1 LSQPEPRPR
10 RLPRLLAAPLEGL
23 AVFLGFLVLAVLI
36 TAPLGFDL
44 GGSFLAGKFMWSHA
58 WAMEMLG
65 DFLRGGDSFSLQIME
80 LPPDQRAP
88 WMAGWPG
95 PYALHTELLGWP
107 EGGTI
112 VFLAWFHIVLGTL
125 LRDLLPTV
133 GAFNAALLLT
143 LALAPAA
150 AWLLARRLGAGRVG
164 ALMAGLI
171 YGFNPYI
178 LGVLG
183 NGQVA
188 KINHAWPALVA
199 LLAWELC
206 RHRRAWAVP
215 ALWVV
220 ATICLLTSPYY
231 YVFAALLGVGI
242 ATWGLVVQ
250 PGWRQRGLV
259 AVLLGVTGAGML
271 ALHLPVFEH
280 LGTREGGL
288 LSPSTIGSDTSVY
301 ELSASLG
308 TLLLPRQLSY
318 TGGVLIPGE
327 THVAYLGLA
336 TLLLAALATWARRD
350 RAVLALWAVAV
361 AFAVLA
367 MGRSLVLPGGAE
379 LPMPLGLLAGALP
392 PLRALIFVYRGVVV
406 ACLALGLVVALGW
419 GPLAA
424 RLGRRRWLLW
434 GAPVLILLD
443 LLLVSP
449 APFPLPVER
458 LELPQIYQ
466 ELAQD
471 PRLFGIVE
479 FPCDLEGMEVHGA
492 AYAESLTDLN
502 QRQIFWQ
509 AFHGKGLGMV
519 DKGNNH
525 RALFQQPLLRDL
537 VRVAAGEAPSE
548 DAGLAESLRWLHQ
561 ARFELLVVHEHAL
574 PPATAAEVRA
584 WLGQRLGMPK
594 RYDSDGIAVYDLVSV
609 AAPTPGAGLATA
621 PSDEQ
626 RAFARA
632 VAALQGYL
640 RGGDAALLEEAS
652 ALLEPGIDNG
662 SPTDR
667 HRSVLLGAAAR
678 VLRGE
683 PHRLDS
689 ADQRLALEY
698 LLPSPDH
705 TERLAAALRYAA
717 GSKDESVVYRQLL
730 GGKFCA
736 QQACPTRNDDL
747 DHILSSAG
755 QRLRPGMVVA
765 DIGSGVGALSV
776 AMAREIG
783 PDGVVWAVD
792 IDPGVIAFMEHALPR
807 LPEGALVRP
816 LLSVPGDISLAP
828 GSVDL
833 AVANGVEFL
842 PMEYTPHGA
851 GGQWVDPFL
860 ASLARS
866 LAPGGVL
873 VIRSDHERAWMV
885 NRVSATGLEL
895 VQRAEPPRDVSAE
908 NSWVYTFR
916 NQ

>member
-1 LSQPEPRPR
+1 MSQPEPRH
-10 RLPRLLAAPLEGL
+10 LPRLLAAPLEGL

-58 WAMEMLG
+58 WAMELLG
-65 DFLRGGDSFSLQIME
+65 DFLRGGDTFSLQVME
-80 LPPDQRAP
+80 LPPDQRAA
-88 WMAGWPG
+88 WMTGLPG
-95 PYALHTELLGWP
+95 PYTLHTELLGWP

-112 VFLAWFHIVLGTL
+112 VFLAWFHILLGTL

-143 LALAPAA
+143 LALAPAS
-150 AWLLARRLGAGRVG
+150 AWLLARRLGAGRAG

-178 LGVLG
+178 LGVLA

-206 RHRRAWAVP
+206 RHRRLWAVP

-220 ATICLLTSPYY
+220 ATVCLLTSPYY
-231 YVFAALLGVGI
+231 YVFAALLGLGI
-242 ATWGLVVQ
+242 AAWGLVAQ
-250 PGWRQRGLV
+250 PGWRQRGAL
-259 AVLLGVTGAGML
+259 AALLGVAGAGLL
-271 ALHLPVFEH
+271 ALHLPIFEH

-301 ELSASLG
+301 ELTASIG
-308 TLLLPRQLSY
+308 TLLLPRELSY

-350 RAVLALWAVAV
+350 RAVLALWAVAL

-367 MGRSLVLPGGAE
+367 MGRSLALPGGAS
-379 LPMPLGLLAGALP
+379 LPLPLGWLAGVLP

-406 ACLALGLVVALGW
+406 TALALGLVVALGF

-434 GAPVLILLD
+434 GAPALILLD
-443 LLLVSP
+443 LLVVSP

-458 LELPQIYQ
+458 LTLPTIYQ

-471 PRLFGIVE
+471 PRPFGIVE
-479 FPCDLEGMEVHGA
+479 FPCDLEGVEVHGE
-492 AYAESLTDLN
+492 AYAEALSDLN

-509 AFHGKGLGMV
+509 AYHRKGLGMV

-525 RALFQQPLLRDL
+525 RTLFQQPLLRDL
-537 VRVAAGEAPSE
+537 VRVLAGEAPGE
-548 DAGLAESLRWLHQ
+548 EAGLAASLRWLEQ
-561 ARFELLVVHEHAL
+561 ARFELLVLHERAL

-584 WLGQRLGMPK
+584 WLDAQLGVPK
-594 RYDSDGIAVYDLVSV
+594 VYEQDGVAVYDLASV
-609 AAPTPGAGLATA
+609 AMASGPAPVRDPRAEAYAAG
-621 PSDEQ
+621 
-626 RAFARA
+626 
-632 VAALQGYL
+632 VAALQAYL
-640 RGGDAALLEEAS
+640 RGGDDAQLVRAASLLDEGGAV
-652 ALLEPGIDNG
+652 G

-667 HRSVLLGAAAR
+667 HRTLLLGAAAR
-678 VLRGE
+678 VLQGE
-683 PHRLDS
+683 PPGLDTS
-689 ADQRLALEY
+689 DQRLALAY
-698 LLPSPDH
+698 LLPSPDDTAH
-705 TERLAAALRYAA
+705 LAAALRYAA

-736 QQACPTRNDDL
+736 QQACPTRSDDL
-747 DHILSSAG
+747 DHILGSVG

-765 DIGSGVGALSV
+765 DIGAGVGSLSV
-776 AMAREIG
+776 AMARQVG
-783 PDGVVWAVD
+783 PDGQILAVD
-792 IDPGVIAFMEHALPR
+792 IDPGVIAFMEQTLPQ

-816 LLSVPGDISLAP
+816 VLSAPGDVSLAP

-833 AVANGVEFL
+833 AVADGVEFL

-851 GGQWVDPFL
+851 GGRWVDPFL

-866 LAPGGVL
+866 LAPSGVL
-873 VIRSDHERAWMV
+873 VIRSDHERAWLV
-885 NRVSATGLEL
+885 NRVGATGLEL
-895 VQRAEPPRDVSAE
+895 VQRAEPPADPHAD
-908 NSWVYTFR
+908 NSWIYAFR
-916 NQ
+916 R